1 MYLFFGTFKS
11 EISKP
16 FFRASFVLL
25 ISYVKQ
31 RSILW
36 KDFFSVISN
45 GQRRSKYTMGF
56 VDDGLIMT
64 ILTKFYTNLKRA
76 TIQCKINTEE
86 AFF

>member
-1 MYLFFGTFKS
+1 
-11 EISKP
+11 
-16 FFRASFVLL
+16 
-25 ISYVKQ
+25 
-31 RSILW
+31 
-36 KDFFSVISN
+36 
-45 GQRRSKYTMGF
+45 MGF